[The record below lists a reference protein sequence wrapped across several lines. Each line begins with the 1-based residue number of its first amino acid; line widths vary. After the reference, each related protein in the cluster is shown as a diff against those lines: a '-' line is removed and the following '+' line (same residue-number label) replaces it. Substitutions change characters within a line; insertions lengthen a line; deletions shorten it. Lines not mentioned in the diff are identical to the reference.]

1 MEQLNFQSKLNR
13 KKHFIRNS
21 LKYAGQKRIELSF
34 QNYNM
39 KNYLKL
45 FSLLVVF
52 STFLVGC
59 ANRKNMIYFQDLPQ
73 NVVIS
78 DSVNFELKYK
88 VGDFLAIQVSG
99 AEPELLVYFNQERL
113 FGENFTGNYAFDNP
127 QTSGFTV
134 MEDSTINFP
143 LIGKIKAAGKTRIQ
157 LTNDLTVLLKK
168 YIDDPVV
175 NIRLRNFK
183 ITVLGDVAAPGTFT
197 VTNERISLIEAI
209 GVARDLNITA
219 KRKNVLVIR
228 EENGRQITYRIDL
241 TKDDLFNS
249 PVYYL
254 QQNDVVYVEPNQA
267 KLNTSK
273 YSPVYGVLISVTSL
287 IITTVVLITNK

>member
-1 MEQLNFQSKLNR
+1 
-13 KKHFIRNS
+13 
-21 LKYAGQKRIELSF
+21 
-34 QNYNM
+34 M